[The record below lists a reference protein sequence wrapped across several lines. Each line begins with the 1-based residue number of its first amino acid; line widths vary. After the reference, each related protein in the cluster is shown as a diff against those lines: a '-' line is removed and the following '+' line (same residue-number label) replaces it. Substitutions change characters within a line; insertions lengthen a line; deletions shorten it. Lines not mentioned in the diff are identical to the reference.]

1 MCVATT
7 LILVAD
13 LPIHQISSR
22 RLTYAITQASG
33 PRAGRTCGQNILKKN
48 TLYPGIG
55 DLRLFKVLAL
65 VIAERVVRRDNGFLQ
80 ALDLRRLLSAYI
92 S

>member
-1 MCVATT
+1 MHPDRERDVPVAKTF
-7 LILVAD
+7 I
-13 LPIHQISSR
+13 
-22 RLTYAITQASG
+22 Y
-33 PRAGRTCGQNILKKN
+33 KN

-55 DLRLFKVLAL
+55 DSRLFKVLAL